1 MHILLS
7 IFLIASHRQTVRAKY
22 VGNWEP
28 NLSGISG
35 SIHFESPTTVA
46 LHNFY
51 YGGSSSNL
59 YFYYYDNISN
69 VGTYKGT
76 YLYFEQAGSRQ
87 DFYIFSRPYINETV
101 LGFMPS
107 GKTICDIRGLAMWSL
122 ILDTAYSVLFILSN
136 NRVSERRQNGECV
149 IKGSSNA
156 DKDTP
161 NKHSIKYDNCETVHG
176 TFNTLFNVYWAL
188 DTRENKLHT
197 KICMCDAAATSK
209 LNFYMAFGRTGP
221 GPLSMVGGDVTVAW
235 IDKQLGRPLAADYFL
250 KSRQQCYNGEGVC
263 RDDYFTNDKCT
274 DDVVP
279 GSVTGGINSNG
290 EVCISYSRLL
300 KTKDSKCDIEL
311 NSTAEEPMMIAAGY
325 MGDSVLKHFT
335 YSSYIKM
342 KFGRTPWYNCRK
354 LVCSHDCK
362 KFKGSQLILLH
373 STKLLVVIVPSGFD
387 QGYSSIT
394 GQPNWGN
401 VAFSINDHFMPE
413 IVVRRGQTY
422 TFVVSGGHDHPLY
435 ITSSKTGGWLQKSI
449 QQRSMETIYAGFN
462 STGQPIQGSRIHR
475 INHVLGIDASSC
487 ILVSEAQYTDL
498 MLTSLAASSHSGGE
512 PGVFNWT
519 PDQDTPDVVY
529 YQCAQHPNHG
539 WRIVVQPESFEFVT
553 PRKLKGLKPNN
564 HFILATHMILLY
576 TIV

>member
-1 MHILLS
+1 MHTLLS

-22 VGNWEP
+22 VGNWEHS
-28 NLSGISG
+28 LSGISG
-35 SIHFESPTTVA
+35 SIHFESPTTIA

-51 YGGSSSNL
+51 YGGSSSDL
-59 YFYYYDNISN
+59 YLYYYDNIGN
-69 VGTYKGT
+69 VGTYRGIDLK
-76 YLYFEQAGSRQ
+76 LERVGSRQ
-87 DFYIFSRPYINETV
+87 DFYIFNRPYVNETV
-101 LGFMPS
+101 LAFMPS
-107 GKTICDIRGLAMWSL
+107 GKTVCDIKGLAIWSL
-122 ILDTAYSVLFILSN
+122 AVDIAYSVLFVLSN
-136 NRVSERRQNGECV
+136 NGVSERKQNGECV
-149 IKGSSNA
+149 IKGSSNP
-156 DKDTP
+156 DKGTP
-161 NKHSIKYDNCETVHG
+161 NKHSIKYDNCEAVHG

-188 DTRENKLHT
+188 DTWEKKLHT

-209 LNFYMAFGRTGP
+209 QNFYMAFGRTGP
-221 GPLSMVGGDVTVAW
+221 GPIAMIGGDVTVAW

-250 KSRQQCYNGEGVC
+250 KSRQQCHNGEGVC
-263 RDDYFTNDKCT
+263 RDDYFTNDNCT

-279 GSVTGGINSNG
+279 GSVLGGINSNG

-311 NSTAEEPMMIAAGY
+311 DPNAEEPMMIAAGY

-335 YSSYIKM
+335 YTSYIKI

-373 STKLLVVIVPSGFD
+373 STKLSVNTVPSGFD

-401 VAFSINDHFMPE
+401 VAFLINDHFIPE

-422 TFVVSGGHDHPLY
+422 TFVVKGASYHPLY
-435 ITSSKTGGWLQKSI
+435 ITSSKTGGWFKKSL
-449 QQRSMETIYAGFN
+449 QQRSMETVYAGLTSVDQ
-462 STGQPIQGSRIHR
+462 STIPRRRHR
-475 INHVLGIDASSC
+475 LLDIWLPKGDASSC
-487 ILVSEAQYTDL
+487 IVESEEEYMSHL
-498 MLTSLAASSHSGGE
+498 SSNVLFSHGE
-512 PGVFNWT
+512 PEVFSWT
-519 PDQDTPDVVY
+519 PDQDTPDIVY

-539 WRIVVQPESFEFVT
+539 WRIVVQPEFVT
-553 PRKLKGLKPNN
+553 PLKLKGLKPNN